1 MRWKIGECEFDAI
14 TRVIRPVSTPPLGE
28 PDARLLEILIERYG
42 IKRKHSAKVE
52 NQQLER
58 EVWGDKG
65 SDDNLYKSAEH
76 LRAAFGEER
85 RSYILSKPV
94 RLAVK
99 PELIPDD
106 ELSNSKGAFLDVPSA
121 PKRDYPKQ
129 LATSVSPKLDLSPNL
144 NRSNHPSWI
153 SAIGNQPTDDA
164 QEWTEFIH
172 EVSRPEENAVRFAEK
187 FNATDSR
194 IIGPVIEVFGHPF
207 LDSNLA
213 LAEAGWSPDQV
224 RLVDGG
230 ELDTSAV
237 ASDPRVEAAFNG
249 AEAIRAVEGKGT
261 ALELPN
267 NGKYAIADTSSPF
280 HDITN
285 LTLTFK
291 RTDYFS
297 ILRSRPAVSGFL
309 DVWMKYGHVHPSGNQ
324 IPQAAAIQFSAIFG
338 GREILAIHR
347 DKYSFPFP
355 DTWSFSGE
363 EQFDRSDFQWD
374 EPDRMKYAM
383 LRTAQEEIFPLARIY
398 DKAKLLKVIEIV
410 EPYIRS
416 MRIWSMFLEGPTA
429 TYSVFCVYEFDFR
442 MDEYAD
448 LVRGLVRRG
457 LGQTSREGK
466 YFSVNL
472 ADVPTLLK
480 GDAVPARPIFGG
492 EPVLIPPEKFH
503 PTSQYRLVRLLNVL
517 HNQS

>member
-1 MRWKIGECEFDAI
+1 MDNMRWRIGSVEFD
-14 TRVIRPVSTPPLGE
+14 PLKKLLIDAYPMQLDG
-28 PDARLLEILIERYG
+28 PDARVLEVLIKHYGERLSNRQIILAAWGE
-42 IKRKHSAKVE
+42 
-52 NQQLER
+52 
-58 EVWGDKG
+58 EV
-65 SDDNLYKSAEH
+65 SMASLYKSIEH
-76 LRAAFGEER
+76 LRKAFGGDFD
-85 RSYILSKPV
+85 SYITSRPYQL
-94 RLAVK
+94 LIK
-99 PELIPDD
+99 PEPLVGDD
-106 ELSNSKGAFLDVPSA
+106 ASGLGKKFDGPGA
-121 PKRDYPKQ
+121 PKRDEREE
-129 LATSVSPKLDLSPNL
+129 TEMKLIPRLDSNSTRTGVDHLSLKSINK
-144 NRSNHPSWI
+144 I
-153 SAIGNQPTDDA
+153 QPTDNA

-172 EVSRPEENAVRFAEK
+172 EVSRPEENALRFAEK

-213 LAEAGWSPDQV
+213 LAETGWSPDQV

-230 ELDTSAV
+230 ELDTAAI
-237 ASDPRVEAAFNG
+237 ASDPRVEDAFND
-249 AEAIRAVEGKGT
+249 AEALRAAEGKGT

-297 ILRSRPAVSGFL
+297 ILRSRPAVSGLL

-347 DKYSFPFP
+347 DRFSFPFP
-355 DTWSFSGE
+355 DTWSLSGE
-363 EQFDRSDFQWD
+363 EQFDKSDFQWD

-398 DKAKLLKVIEIV
+398 DKAKLLKVIMVV

-416 MRIWSMFLEGPTA
+416 MRLWSMFLEGPTA

-442 MDEYAD
+442 VDEYAD

-472 ADVPTLLK
+472 ADVPSLLK

-492 EPVLIPPEKFH
+492 EPVMIPPEKLH